1 MKFINGAV
9 YKRGIWTFVL
19 VYLDSKWGMLHIHR
33 HDTKG
38 MSAPM
43 FQHGDNHKF
52 QFTEKELIKNWGAD
66 NWIMLDG
73 RLRIE
78 KINDMSFVEYTNGE
92 LNEI

>member
-1 MKFINGAV
+1 MK
-9 YKRGIWTFVL
+9 
-19 VYLDSKWGMLHIHR
+19 
-33 HDTKG
+33 
-38 MSAPM
+38 
-43 FQHGDNHKF
+43 
-52 QFTEKELIKNWGAD
+52 IKIWGAD